1 MSEPLIPV
9 LTNVGLA
16 AIANAQG
23 TGLAAVIDRVAIGR
37 GAVDGLGIYR
47 GYTPA
52 RGATGLKG
60 EMARVPILS
69 GSRRDPAGFS
79 ILSVLPSSS
88 PGTYPVNEVGFYLAN
103 GTLLA
108 LWSDPGFPL
117 AYKTTL
123 ADLEL
128 GFDLLLE
135 AIPTSALNITV
146 LNPDVP
152 DYAGAMAEGVAMMAR
167 MLIGQNKIIDRLNA
181 AGL

>member
-23 TGLAAVIDRVAIGR
+23 TGLAAVIDRIAIGR
-37 GAVDGLGIYR
+37 GVIDGLGVYR
-47 GYTPA
+47 GYIPPKT
-52 RGATGLKG
+52 ATALRG
-60 EMARVPILS
+60 EMARIPILQ
-69 GSRRDPAGFS
+69 GQRRDPSGFS
-79 ILSVLPSSS
+79 ILGVLPKESA
-88 PGTYPVNEVGFYLAN
+88 GTYPVNEVGFFLEN

-108 LWSDPGFPL
+108 VWSIPDYPL

-152 DYAGAMAEGVAMMAR
+152 DYAGAIAEGIAMHAR
-167 MLIGQNKIIDRLNA
+167 LFIEQSRINRRLDAAKI
-181 AGL
+181 